1 MCHIRKE
8 SKGNNTIIFIKLQE
22 FNSKIRAIAIKYKYL
37 FLPLLC
43 TLVYCINKALKP
55 LNS

>member
-22 FNSKIRAIAIKYKYL
+22 FNSEMRAIAIKYKYL

-43 TLVYCINKALKP
+43 ILIYYINKALKL